1 MIRSQLYYSRG
12 GDYQTFK
19 EVALAYGESVGFVF
33 VENYDKLVENFESY
47 KDRIVACID
56 MNTQVPEKEKQFYQ
70 YIEAN
75 GCGTNSSPCLLSVN

>member
-1 MIRSQLYYSRG
+1 MIYGESVPSITDDKKPIVLFCG

-47 KDRIVACID
+47 KDRIV
-56 MNTQVPEKEKQFYQ
+56 
-70 YIEAN
+70 
-75 GCGTNSSPCLLSVN
+75 LLV